1 MVDNELTT
9 DENLRAVAALEAI
22 AGNQDDALTAL
33 ADLASPGERPLPDLL
48 AAYGQHVLQRLM
60 LAAFGADPT
69 MGADEI
75 RRITAEINADQQA
88 RIVFLLADT
97 LKKWAS
103 NADGDLAVAKQIG
116 TTVLLAVGAFVDDD
130 VQVVLQAL
138 RAQVLQRG

>member
-1 MVDNELTT
+1 MVDNELTQ
-9 DENLRAVAALEAI
+9 DDSLRAVAALEAI
-22 AGNQDDALTAL
+22 SKDDDTRLTVL
-33 ADLASPGERPLPDLL
+33 TGPGERPLPDLL

-75 RRITAEINADQQA
+75 RHITAEINADQQA

-97 LKKWAS
+97 LKKWA
-103 NADGDLAVAKQIG
+103 ATAGDEPVVAKQIG
-116 TTVLLAVGAFVDDD
+116 TTVLLAVGEHVDGD